1 MVRNENY
8 IIEILIYATN
18 VNFISFKRQ
27 VLLSQRILPSVLY
40 LVQFYEG
47 TLNIK
52 SFFLQIVWM
61 AISRPSCVEHP
72 LVTGYHYVSSFYD
85 FVYSLMPL
93 CSSWV
98 LFTVRFVFWVVFN
111 CQRYEKGA
119 KIAWSCHIAIY
130 DRPITSKFHMLKIIV
145 LTRYWTGV
153 VVVLHTSYKPTCL
166 MSEQIIITAIS

>member
-52 SFFLQIVWM
+52 SFIC
-61 AISRPSCVEHP
+61 R
-72 LVTGYHYVSSFYD
+72 VTDRMNGYF
-85 FVYSLMPL
+85 
-93 CSSWV
+93 
-98 LFTVRFVFWVVFN
+98 
-111 CQRYEKGA
+111 
-119 KIAWSCHIAIY
+119 
-130 DRPITSKFHMLKIIV
+130 
-145 LTRYWTGV
+145 
-153 VVVLHTSYKPTCL
+153 
-166 MSEQIIITAIS
+166 